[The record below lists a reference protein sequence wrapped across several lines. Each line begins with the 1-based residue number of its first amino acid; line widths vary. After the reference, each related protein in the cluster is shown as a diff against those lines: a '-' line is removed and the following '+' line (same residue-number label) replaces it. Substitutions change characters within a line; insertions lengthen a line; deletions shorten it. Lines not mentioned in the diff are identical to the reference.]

1 MGTLRRLWRTLWPSD
16 TQPDDAATPSPG
28 GAPASFSDGDDA
40 DAVTRPAPARRHYT
54 ARPLADDPLRETHLG
69 AVLQALSTGET
80 LDRAELGRRVGA
92 ADWGPGRL
100 DAVVDHGIATGVLR
114 PEGAGV
120 RARYTD

>member
-1 MGTLRRLWRTLWPSD
+1 MNALRRWWRILWPSD
-16 TQPDDAATPSPG
+16 TRSEAAPHPSTGGQALSDDTDAA
-28 GAPASFSDGDDA
+28 
-40 DAVTRPAPARRHYT
+40 TRPAPARRRYT
-54 ARPLADDPLRETHLG
+54 APLAADDPLRETHLG

-80 LDRAELGRRVGA
+80 LDRAELGRRVDA

-114 PEGAGV
+114 PEGTGV

>member
-1 MGTLRRLWRTLWPSD
+1 MGALQRWCDGQVS
-16 TQPDDAATPSPG
+16 
-28 GAPASFSDGDDA
+28 SDGDDTA
-40 DAVTRPAPARRHYT
+40 AARPEPTRRRYT
-54 ARPLADDPLRETHLG
+54 ARPAADDPLRETHLG

-100 DAVVDHGIATGVLR
+100 DTVVDHGIATGVLR
-114 PEGAGV
+114 PEGTGV